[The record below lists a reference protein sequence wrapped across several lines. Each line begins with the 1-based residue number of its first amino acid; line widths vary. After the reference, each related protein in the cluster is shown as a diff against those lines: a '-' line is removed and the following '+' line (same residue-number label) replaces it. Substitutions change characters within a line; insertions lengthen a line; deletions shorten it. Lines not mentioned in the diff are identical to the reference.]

1 MIGTSNFPHTI
12 DNIEQPHMAARRF
25 FFFALVVITIILLA
39 QQFIYILSADG
50 FGFLDFIMTCLFVVC
65 LPWTVIG
72 FWNGIIGF
80 CVMQMSSDPVKAV
93 TPFLINPS
101 PDPSDHPLPQG
112 EREEKSNTYITT
124 STAIL
129 FCVRNE
135 DVEAVFSNIYAMATS
150 LGLTQHAAQFH
161 IYILSDTTD
170 ALIAQAEE
178 AEFAK
183 LTSQFTDKIKI
194 TYRLRDNNAGFKAG
208 NIRDFCD
215 RWGMNHDFMIV
226 LDADSFM
233 SSQAILNLVQIVQDN
248 PRLGIVQHLTVGLP
262 STSAFMR
269 IFQFGM
275 RLGMRSYT
283 VGSALWQGDC
293 GPYWGHNAI
302 IRISPFIEH
311 CKLPQLSGT
320 GALSGDIL
328 SHDQIE
334 AVMMR
339 RAGYECRVLP
349 IEEGSYEENPPSL
362 LEFIRRNLRWCQGNM
377 QYLKLLSMKGV
388 KPISRYQLFFAIWMF
403 IGSPVVLIFGVIAAL
418 RLSFS
423 GSEAIF
429 DANAAKNLVFIYL
442 AMSFV
447 PKFATLA
454 NVLLKPELC
463 SQFGGKTR
471 IIISA
476 IIETLFSFLLV
487 PIMIVSEAIFLTRLA
502 FGRSVGWGAH
512 RREEYQLSFEEAS
525 QKLLPH
531 TIIGIIAAI
540 IFGNISASAFWW
552 TLPLTLGLILSI
564 PFSIITTIPQF
575 GLAMQRIG
583 LCACPE
589 EMNRRVL

>member
-1 MIGTSNFPHTI
+1 MIGTSNSPHTI
-12 DNIEQPHMAARRF
+12 NDVAQPYMTARRWF
-25 FFFALVVITIILLA
+25 FFVLVIITIILLT
-39 QQFIYILSADG
+39 QQFIYILSMNG

-93 TPFLINPS
+93 TPFLSNPS
-101 PDPSDHPLPQG
+101 PDPTDHPLPQG
-112 EREEKSNTYITT
+112 QRDAITT

-129 FCVRNE
+129 FCIRNE
-135 DVEAVFSNIYAMATS
+135 DVDAVFRNVKTMASS
-150 LGLTQHAAQFH
+150 LVATDYTAHFH

-170 ALIAQAEE
+170 ALIVEAEE
-178 AEFAK
+178 DAVTR
-183 LTSQFTDKIKI
+183 LTSQFADKLKI
-194 TYRLRDNNAGFKAG
+194 IYRLRDNNAGFKAG

-233 SSQAILNLVQIVQDN
+233 SSKAILNLVQIAQDN
-248 PRLGIVQHLTVGLP
+248 PRLGIVQHLTVGLS
-262 STSAFMR
+262 STSAFTR

-283 VGSALWQGDC
+283 VGSAWWQGDC

-302 IRISPFIEH
+302 IRTAPFIEH
-311 CKLPQLSGT
+311 CNLPQLSGT

-377 QYLKLLSMKGV
+377 QYLKLLGMKGV

-403 IGSPVVLIFGVIAAL
+403 IGSPVALIFGGIAAL

-423 GSEAIF
+423 GSDIIF
-429 DANAAKNLVFIYL
+429 DTNAAQNLVMIYL

-447 PKFATLA
+447 PKLATLA
-454 NVLLKPELC
+454 NVLLKSELC
-463 SQFGGKTR
+463 TQFGGKSR

-476 IIETLFSFLLV
+476 MIETIFSFLLV

-502 FGRSVGWGAH
+502 LGKAVGWGAH
-512 RREEYQLSFEEAS
+512 RREEHYLSFEEAS
-525 QKLLPH
+525 IKLLPH

-540 IFGNISASAFWW
+540 IFGNISAAAFWW
-552 TLPLTLGLILSI
+552 TLPLTSGLIVSI
-564 PFSIITTIPQF
+564 PFAIITTMPGF

>member
-1 MIGTSNFPHTI
+1 MIGTSNFPHAI
-12 DNIEQPHMAARRF
+12 DNIAQPHMAARRF

-50 FGFLDFIMTCLFVVC
+50 FGFLDFIMTCLFMIC

-93 TPFLINPS
+93 TPFSADTLNKQIV
-101 PDPSDHPLPQG
+101 
-112 EREEKSNTYITT
+112 T

-135 DVEAVFSNIYAMATS
+135 DVEAVFNNITEMATS
-150 LGLTQHAAQFH
+150 LAATDYASQFH

-170 ALIAQAEE
+170 ALIVEAEE
-178 AEFAK
+178 GAVTR
-183 LTSQFTDKIKI
+183 LTSQFADKLKI
-194 TYRLRDNNAGFKAG
+194 IYRLRDNNAGFKAG
-208 NIRDFCD
+208 NIRDYCD
-215 RWGMNHDFMIV
+215 RWGAHHDFFIT
-226 LDADSFM
+226 LDADSIM
-233 SSQAILNLVQIVQDN
+233 SSQAILNLVQIAQNN

-262 STSAFMR
+262 SNSAFTR

-283 VGSALWQGDC
+283 VGSAWWQGDC

-302 IRISPFIEH
+302 IRAAPFIEH
-311 CKLPQLSGT
+311 CKLPQLAGT
-320 GALSGDIL
+320 DALSGDIL

-349 IEEGSYEENPPSL
+349 VEKGSYEENPPSL

-377 QYLKLLSMKGV
+377 QYIKLLGMKGV
-388 KPISRYQLFFAIWMF
+388 QPTSRYQLFFAIWMF
-403 IGSPVVLIFGVIAAL
+403 IGSPAAITLCVIAAL
-418 RLSFS
+418 RLSFA
-423 GSEAIF
+423 GNEGIF
-429 DANAAKNLVFIYL
+429 EVNAAKNLVFVYL

-447 PKFATLA
+447 PKLATLA
-454 NVLLKPELC
+454 NVLLKPEIC
-463 SQFGGKTR
+463 SSFGGKTR
-471 IIISA
+471 IIMSA
-476 IIETLFSFLLV
+476 IVETIFSFLLV
-487 PIMIVSEAIFLTRLA
+487 PIMVVSETIFLSRLA
-502 FGRSVGWGAH
+502 LGKAIGWGAH
-512 RREEYQLSFEEAS
+512 RREEHQLSFEEAS

-531 TIIGIIAAI
+531 TIIGLIAAI
-540 IFGNISASAFWW
+540 VFGNIGASAFWW

-564 PFSIITTIPQF
+564 PFAIITTMPQF
-575 GLAMQRIG
+575 GLAIKRIG
-583 LCACPE
+583 LCSSPE
-589 EMNRRVL
+589 ELSILDKLK